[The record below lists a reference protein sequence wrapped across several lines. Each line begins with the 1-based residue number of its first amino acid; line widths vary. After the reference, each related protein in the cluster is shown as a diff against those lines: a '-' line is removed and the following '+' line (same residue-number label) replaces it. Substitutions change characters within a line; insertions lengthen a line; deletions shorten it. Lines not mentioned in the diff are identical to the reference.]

1 MFDDPTPFFQ
11 PGDLGSLPALTPPAE
26 ALPVEAMTRMS
37 VFHGYLGVLIVA
49 FLVTLLV
56 TPILR
61 RLALAYGVIDRP
73 DFTRKEHRLPVA
85 YLGGV
90 AVFLGVLAAIAFAL
104 LAPSPLIDAHPSAVS
119 QRPVPV
125 SILLGMLLITFVGLL
140 DDLVGVSPRLK
151 IAGQLLA
158 AAALAMEDVGVKVA
172 AGVLTPL
179 ASAVGIDSLNV
190 AFNLPVTL
198 PIVGSE
204 IHIDVIYW
212 TGTAIIAL
220 FILGACNASN
230 LLDGLDGL
238 LTGVTGIA
246 VAAML
251 VIALG
256 LAVTSNGPLDGA
268 RVIVALAALGAC
280 LGFLPHNFKPATIFL
295 GDCGSML
302 LGYLAVVIILTL
314 GDTGRTPLVVAGLI
328 AYAVPIIDTT
338 LAIVRR
344 RMAGRSMSEP
354 DHEHIHHLLKRS
366 VGVVPAVL
374 ILYGLGVIFG
384 AIGISVTLG
393 RARIAYT
400 FALIFA
406 SFIIVT
412 AVKIARVKVFEE
424 QARAIA
430 EGRPFSRRRRV
441 PRPEPE
447 PAPHPDPAPGAVEP
461 THV

>member
-1 MFDDPTPFFQ
+1 MFDEPTPLL
-11 PGDLGSLPALTPPAE
+11 DLTGLAPPTDLAPAD
-26 ALPVEAMTRMS
+26 ALPVEPMSAMG
-37 VFHGYLGVLIVA
+37 VFNGYLGVLVVA

-73 DFTRKEHRLPVA
+73 DFARKAHRLPVA

-90 AVFLGVLAAIAFAL
+90 AVFLGVLAAIGFAL
-104 LAPSPLIDAHPSAVS
+104 LAPAPMVEAHPSVVS

-125 SILLGMLLITFVGLL
+125 SILFGMLLITGVGLY
-140 DDLVGVSPRLK
+140 DDLVGLNPRIK

-158 AAALAMEDVGVKVA
+158 AAVLAMEDVGVKVA
-172 AGVLTPL
+172 AGVLAPI
-179 ASAVGIDSLNV
+179 ASAVGVDSMILS
-190 AFNLPVTL
+190 FNL
-198 PIVGSE
+198 PIVGAE
-204 IHIDVIYW
+204 IRVDLVYW

-238 LTGVTGIA
+238 LTGVTAIA
-246 VAAML
+246 LAAML

-256 LAVTSNGPLDGA
+256 LAVASDGPLDGA
-268 RVIVALAALGAC
+268 RLIVCLAALGAC

-302 LGYLAVVIILTL
+302 LGYLAVVVILTL

-354 DHEHIHHLLKRS
+354 DHEHIHHLLKRA

-374 ILYGLGVIFG
+374 ILYGLGAVFGVI
-384 AIGISVTLG
+384 AVTVTLG
-393 RARIAYT
+393 RARIAYA

-406 SFIIVT
+406 AFIGVT
-412 AVKIARVKVFEE
+412 AVKIARQKIFEE
-424 QARAIA
+424 QARALA
-430 EGRPFSRRRRV
+430 EGRPFAQRRRA
-441 PRPEPE
+441 PRPEPT
-447 PAPHPDPAPGAVEP
+447 PDPAPAEP
-461 THV
+461 SRA